1 MHRKR
6 SARWVYKMT
15 TAMALALFAAGCTHD
30 PLGNR
35 SMPDLNDADERAEML
50 LRYCGKLV
58 SAGDLV
64 VAASICQ
71 RAYET
76 NPSDS
81 EPLYRLA
88 DIYKQLGATEQA
100 GSVYRQALMMN
111 PDDFEALYGL
121 AKTSMDLGKY
131 EEAEGQLER
140 ALQVDDQDPRV
151 YNALGIVKDQKG
163 EHSVAQALYRTGL
176 LIDPGNVPL
185 RNNLGLSL
193 ALSGEQGESIEMLRG
208 VAGAPGTGLVSSQ
221 NLALASTYQ
230 APVQQRDGDGPIEIR
245 STDDFELASAPM
257 FEDGAE
263 AATARAKPLQKQ
275 PGRPA
280 EPLGDGAETNLAA
293 AAPGKPVQLGS
304 ATGTVGSAAE
314 GGPGSDVSASLP
326 AGLGSRANDPSE
338 IGRTTSR
345 KAPKSR
351 SAKGKT
357 AKQTA
362 AKPAMMADKE
372 YRVQLGAFQSEA
384 SADKAWN
391 RLMESSKDLL
401 GDLDRKVVKAESGTD
416 LGVVYRLRAGPL
428 DSRAA
433 SDDLCA
439 KLKERSLGCFV
450 VAPAKGKAAAKAPVP
465 TMKIES
471 KPLPAPI
478 NPAPTSTPAAQSQ
491 PSGSPAPTPL
501 QTPATQDR
509 KALADPTQIQG

>member
-1 MHRKR
+1 M
-6 SARWVYKMT
+6 
-15 TAMALALFAAGCTHD
+15 
-30 PLGNR
+30 
-35 SMPDLNDADERAEML
+35 
-50 LRYCGKLV
+50 
-58 SAGDLV
+58 

-76 NPSDS
+76 DPSNA
-81 EPLYRLA
+81 EPLFRLA
-88 DIYKQLGATEQA
+88 DIYKQLGAIEQA
-100 GSVYRQALMMN
+100 GNVYRQALMMN
-111 PDDFEALYGL
+111 PEDFEALYGL
-121 AKTSMDLGKY
+121 AKTSLDLGKFD
-131 EEAEGQLER
+131 EAEGQLER
-140 ALQVDDQDPRV
+140 ALQVNDQDPRV

-193 ALSGEQGESIEMLRG
+193 ALTGEQGESIEMLRG
-208 VAGAPGTGLVSSQ
+208 VAGAPGSGFVSSQ
-221 NLALASTYQ
+221 NLALASSYQ
-230 APVQQRDGDGPIEIR
+230 APVQEREGDGPIEIR

-257 FEDGAE
+257 FVDGAE
-263 AATARAKPLQKQ
+263 AATARSKPLQKQ

-280 EPLGDGAETNLAA
+280 EPLGDATETGVANVA

-304 ATGTVGSAAE
+304 ATGTVGSTAE

-326 AGLGSRANDPSE
+326 TGLGSRANDPSE

-345 KAPKSR
+345 KAAPKSR
-351 SAKGKT
+351 AAKGKT

-362 AKPAMMADKE
+362 SKPAAMADKE

-384 SADKAWN
+384 GADKAWN

-401 GDLDRKVVKAESGTD
+401 GDLDRKVVKAESGTE

-428 DSRAA
+428 NNRAA
-433 SDDLCA
+433 GDDLCA

-450 VAPAKGKAAAKAPVP
+450 VAPAKVKAATKAPVP
-465 TMKIES
+465 KMKIES

-491 PSGSPAPTPL
+491 PGSPAPTPL
-501 QTPATQDR
+501 QAPATQDR